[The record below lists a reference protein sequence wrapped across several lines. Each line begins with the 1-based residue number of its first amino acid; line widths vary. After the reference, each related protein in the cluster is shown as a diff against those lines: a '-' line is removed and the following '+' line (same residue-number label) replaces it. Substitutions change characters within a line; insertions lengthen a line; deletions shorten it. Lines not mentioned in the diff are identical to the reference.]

1 MIKAVIFDL
10 DNTLIDFMGTKKSS
24 CDAAIDAMIKAG
36 LKTPK
41 QKAWKTLFS
50 LYREKG
56 IEYQTIFKPFLEKTM
71 GKVDYK
77 IMAAGIIAYRKTK
90 NTMLKTYP
98 NVKPVLKKLS
108 KNYKLAILSDAPIL
122 QAWTRLVEMGLENF
136 FDTVITYDDT
146 HKAKPHPRPFRT
158 VLRKLKVKPEEVVMI
173 GDNLL
178 RDVKGAKNLGM
189 KTILASYGN
198 VNVKKSN
205 IKPDME
211 IDSIKDLPRILVM
224 IK

>member
-10 DNTLIDFMGTKKSS
+10 DNTLMDFMATKKAS

-41 QKAWKTLFS
+41 KRAWKILFY
-50 LYREKG
+50 LYRKKG
-56 IEYQTIFKPFLEKTM
+56 IEYQTVFKPFLEKTM

-77 IMAAGIIAYRKTK
+77 VMAAGIIAYRKTK

-98 NVKPVLKKLS
+98 NVKQVLKKLR
-108 KNYKLAILSDAPIL
+108 KNYKLAILSDAPVL

-136 FDTVITYDDT
+136 FDTVVTYDDT
-146 HKAKPHPRPFRT
+146 HKAKPHPKPFRKT
-158 VLRKLKVKPEEVVMI
+158 LRKLNAKPGEVVMV

-178 RDVKGAKNLGM
+178 RDVKGAKMLGI
-189 KTILASYGN
+189 KTVLASYGN
-198 VNVKKSN
+198 VNAKKAE
-205 IKPDME
+205 IKPDAE
-211 IDSIKDLPRILVM
+211 INDIKELPKILENL
-224 IK
+224 